1 MYIFLTGSA
10 SIWVQQ
16 HTIYY
21 RPVQQNPTAKIASV
35 SSSSR
40 KGSKSST
47 GGKSCNRRKPEFWT
61 DGAVPP
67 VHSPLLQFLVSKLP
81 DVVTV
86 QDASLDVLSLL
97 RIVNALNRHWSA
109 LYFSV
114 PHINIIQ
121 QSEFVHSK
129 IAAKASRQLQDPLV
143 IMTGNLPQWL
153 QQIAAA
159 CPFLFPFET
168 RQLLFYAVSFDRDR
182 ALQRLLETT
191 PDLNSSDTSERVT
204 PRLDRRKR
212 AISREDILKQAEAII
227 QDFGHSKALL
237 EIQYENEV
245 GTGLGPTLEF
255 YALVS
260 TELQRC
266 DLSLWNDSDSYKSN
280 QQSSSNLV
288 SDDIVKADSNN
299 IADDLT
305 TVSSTTQNQITMTR
319 NNQTNQ
325 INDINLHM
333 ENTQTIGQNGSLNML
348 IEQSDTIIIH
358 SNDDS
363 TGNSGNP
370 ANEITSTTTT
380 TTGLTYVNAPLGL
393 FPAPLSK
400 TAKTTQISRLKS
412 KFKFVGKFMAKAVM
426 DSRLVRK

>member
-1 MYIFLTGSA
+1 M
-10 SIWVQQ
+10 
-16 HTIYY
+16 
-21 RPVQQNPTAKIASV
+21 SV
-35 SSSSR
+35 SGSSR

-47 GGKSCNRRKPEFWT
+47 SGKSGNRRKPEFWA

-67 VHSPLLQFLVSKLP
+67 IISPLLQFLVPKLP
-81 DVVTV
+81 DVVNV
-86 QDASLDVLSLL
+86 QDASLDVLALL

-114 PHINIIQ
+114 PHINIIP

-280 QQSSSNLV
+280 QQPSSNL

-333 ENTQTIGQNGSLNML
+333 ENNTMTIGQNGSLNML

-358 SNDDS
+358 SNEDT
-363 TGNSGNP
+363 TGNSGSP
-370 ANEITSTTTT
+370 ADGEEISSTTTT
-380 TTGLTYVNAPLGL
+380 TTGVTYVNAPLGL

-400 TAKTTQISRLKS
+400 TAKTTQISRVKT
-412 KFKFVGKFMAKAVM
+412 KFKFIGKFMAKAVM
-426 DSRLVRK
+426 DSRLVSKRCLLQ